1 MARKRNEEYKG
12 DNEDEEFEEEP
23 VELFEDPDDFE
34 DDVNDEG
41 MKKIANIFKNVIR
54 IFVF

>member
-23 VELFEDPDDFE
+23 VDTYEDPDGFV
-34 DDVNDEG
+34 DDISDEG
-41 MKKIANIFKNVIR
+41 MKKKIDTNSLPKM
-54 IFVF
+54 

>member
-23 VELFEDPDDFE
+23 VEEFEDPDDFV

-41 MKKIANIFKNVIR
+41 MKKNCQHIQKCD
-54 IFVF
+54 